1 MQALSLDQLVGQILG
16 NYRIERFLG
25 SGRLNAVYLGR
36 HQASQ
41 RLDAVTM
48 YLVPAHFSSEARA
61 RFLARFY
68 KEAAAIAQLEHPHI
82 LPIYEYGEYAGTPYL
97 VTPYVTQGSLADLLT
112 RYGRYDHT
120 AIVPILEQLASGV
133 AYAHSK
139 GHIHG
144 MLRPAN
150 VIVRDQELLQVAGFG
165 LMHMLQLGGIE
176 QSELPYAHLLTV
188 GQTFLASPEYIAPEV
203 VRGKAID
210 RRSDIYALG
219 CILFELLCGQP
230 PFTGSD
236 PLEIAQ
242 QHVTQEPPSLRTLFP
257 GVPIALVSVVNQ
269 ALARDP
275 ARRFQYV
282 EELKDAF
289 IQASRGA
296 SSSSTQKGL
305 PSEEKRSWSARV
317 QTSGRLQS
325 VSPQG
330 SKLSDSGKWQLLPP
344 IITGKLPALPQLST
358 LGETVASDQHSH
370 ESQLA
375 AVTFPPIVPAQLP
388 VANTAGSPISAPEVN
403 SPYPASVL
411 PSYLLGT
418 GGDVRM
424 GLPPLSAT
432 AGEASS
438 SPASD
443 SLPGVYADTEK
454 LAESYAW
461 WSLHGAEVEK
471 PLSPTKEEK
480 SPFYVREEQEPNA
493 QTVQIPPTR
502 EPLVVPVSDNWT
514 SNPIAPGAFGASTKK
529 NSKNKKK
536 SRRSVVALLAVGG
549 VAAAGAAVVLNL
561 NRVEALVGSLHQ
573 SATAYV
579 NTQVHNVPSQPAPNT
594 QGHPS
599 QPTPNTQAHPS
610 QPTPNPNT
618 QNKKGTVIGNTQQ
631 KANSSVD
638 FTNPATATPGILVR
652 LIDSTFVAYDKACTH
667 AGVLVN
673 YNPATKLLVC
683 PAHGAIFD
691 PAKGGAVVQGPALL
705 PLPTIGIQV
714 QADGTVTTV

>member
-16 NYRIERFLG
+16 NYRIERFLA

-36 HQASQ
+36 HLALQ
-41 RLDAVTM
+41 RLDAVTV

-61 RFLARFY
+61 RFLARFH
-68 KEAAAIAQLEHPHI
+68 KEATAITQLEHSHI
-82 LPIYEYGEYAGTPYL
+82 LPIYEYGEYLGIPYL
-97 VTPYVTQGSLADLLT
+97 VTPYVTQGSLADLLK
-112 RYGRYDHT
+112 RYGRYDHS

-133 AYAHSK
+133 AYAHSR

-144 MLRPAN
+144 TLRPSN
-150 VIVRDQELLQVAGFG
+150 VVVRDQELLQVAGFG

-176 QSELPYAHLLTV
+176 KSELPYAHLLTV

-203 VRGKAID
+203 VRGQAID
-210 RRSDIYALG
+210 RRSDIYTLG
-219 CILFELLCGQP
+219 CMLFELLCGQP
-230 PFTGSD
+230 PFSGSD

-242 QHVTQEPPSLRTLFP
+242 QHVTQEPPSLRILFP

-296 SSSSTQKGL
+296 SSGSRQKGL
-305 PSEEKRSWSARV
+305 PSEEKQSWSARV

-325 VSPQG
+325 ISPQG

-344 IITGKLPALPQLST
+344 IVTGKLPALPQT
-358 LGETVASDQHSH
+358 LTPGEAVASNQHLH
-370 ESQLA
+370 ESQIA
-375 AVTFPPIVPAQLP
+375 AVTLPPIVSAQP
-388 VANTAGSPISAPEVN
+388 NAAGSPIPAPEVN
-403 SPYPASVL
+403 NPYPASVL
-411 PSYLLGT
+411 PSYLLDT
-418 GGDVRM
+418 EGDVRM
-424 GLPPLSAT
+424 GLPPLSPT
-432 AGEASS
+432 AREAQEASP
-438 SPASD
+438 SPASN
-443 SLPGVYADTEK
+443 SLPGVYTDTEK

-461 WSLHGAEVEK
+461 WSQHGTAEVEK
-471 PLSPTKEEK
+471 PLPATREGKP
-480 SPFYVREEQEPNA
+480 PFYVREEQEPNA

-514 SNPIAPGAFGASTKK
+514 SPGTFGSSTRKS
-529 NSKNKKK
+529 SKNNKR

-561 NRVEALVGSLHQ
+561 DRVEALMGSLHQ
-573 SATAYV
+573 SATAYI
-579 NTQVHNVPSQPAPNT
+579 NTQLHNTPSQPAPNT
-594 QGHPS
+594 QTHKTPP
-599 QPTPNTQAHPS
+599 QPTPS
-610 QPTPNPNT
+610 PNT

-638 FTNPATATPGILVR
+638 FTNPATSTPGILVR
-652 LIDSTFVAYDKACTH
+652 LIDSTFAAYDKACTH
-667 AGVLVN
+667 ASVLV
-673 YNPATKLLVC
+673 YYDPATKLLVC

-691 PAKGGAVVQGPALL
+691 PAKGGAVVHGPAQL